1 MHAPGSSQHVDH
13 DDASRPG
20 ARAAQPT
27 GCDADHGRKKLG
39 IVGNLA
45 YWESISMVENS
56 IDRKKIRDELK
67 FERAKLYE
75 QFLKHPMD
83 TRLALT
89 IKIIDDEIA
98 DCTEWMRTKE
108 KSTEIAKEN
117 VTPLQKNSAKN

>member
-1 MHAPGSSQHVDH
+1 MA
-13 DDASRPG
+13 
-20 ARAAQPT
+20 
-27 GCDADHGRKKLG
+27 
-39 IVGNLA
+39 
-45 YWESISMVENS
+45 ENS

-108 KSTEIAKEN
+108 KSTENSKRERYS
-117 VTPLQKNSAKN
+117 TSKKLPPRTDRLQK

>member
-1 MHAPGSSQHVDH
+1 MF
-13 DDASRPG
+13 
-20 ARAAQPT
+20 T
-27 GCDADHGRKKLG
+27 KKK
-39 IVGNLA
+39 A
-45 YWESISMVENS
+45 ISVAENS

-117 VTPLQKNSAKN
+117 VTPLQKNSPKN

>member
-1 MHAPGSSQHVDH
+1 MA
-13 DDASRPG
+13 
-20 ARAAQPT
+20 
-27 GCDADHGRKKLG
+27 
-39 IVGNLA
+39 
-45 YWESISMVENS
+45 ENS

-108 KSTEIAKEN
+108 KGTEIAKED
-117 VTPLQKNSAKN
+117 VTPLQENSPKN

>member
-1 MHAPGSSQHVDH
+1 MA
-13 DDASRPG
+13 
-20 ARAAQPT
+20 
-27 GCDADHGRKKLG
+27 
-39 IVGNLA
+39 
-45 YWESISMVENS
+45 ENS

-98 DCTEWMRTKE
+98 DCTVWMRTKE
-108 KSTEIAKEN
+108 KSTENSKRERYP
-117 VTPLQKNSAKN
+117 TSKKNSPKN